1 MGTELEDP
9 AAASAA
15 EAVEGGRGAALA
27 ISIYGGAARVD
38 FDLATLSDMLKT
50 QKCINTT
57 IPASVQAAGGI

>member
-27 ISIYGGAARVD
+27 ISSGGAARVD

-57 IPASVQAAGGI
+57 NPASVQAAGGI

>member
-15 EAVEGGRGAALA
+15 EAVEGGRGAT
-27 ISIYGGAARVD
+27 SSGGAARVD

-50 QKCINTT
+50 HKCINTT
-57 IPASVQAAGGI
+57 NPASVQAAGGI

>member
-27 ISIYGGAARVD
+27 ISARVD